1 MVNIEEGTQYNGQ
14 NRRKAHN
21 TMINIEERHTI
32 QRSKQKKGTQYNGQ
46 NRRKAHNTMVKQ
58 KKDTQY
64 NGQNRGKAH
73 NTTVKIEER
82 HTIQR

>member
-1 MVNIEEGTQYNGQ
+1 MVKIED
-14 NRRKAHN
+14 
-21 TMINIEERHTI
+21 MHTI

-46 NRRKAHNTMVKQ
+46 NRGKAHNTTSKQ
-58 KKDTQY
+58 KKGTQY

-73 NTTVKIEER
+73 NTMVKIEER